1 MPKKEETINLD
12 SGLNVSS
19 IQITINL
26 GQPTSKPETR
36 LVVPEPGG
44 DAPSGTLIRQ
54 VLPDPGDNTKK
65 KVRVTFVPD
74 DSGQNVSSNTKD
86 PDEGDKSQWFKLL
99 GRPANVD
106 IDAGLTLVRFYQ
118 TDGIATWIPDDSL
131 GNAINHVF
139 DQETPHEAGGV
150 SVGDFV
156 GCWNDNGGS
165 AGAAVGCLD
174 RL

>member
-26 GQPTSKPETR
+26 GQP
-36 LVVPEPGG
+36 VGG
-44 DAPSGTLIRQ
+44 PKTQPPDIDVTPAGTLVRQ
-54 VLPDPGDNTKK
+54 VLPDPSDNTKL

-74 DSGQNVSSNTKD
+74 DSEQVATVDIKD
-86 PDEGDKSQWFKLL
+86 PDIGNKSKWAELL
-99 GRPANVD
+99 SDPGVD
-106 IDAGLTLVRFYQ
+106 IDSGITLLRFNAAGGV
-118 TDGIATWIPDDSL
+118 ATWLPDDIN
-131 GNAINHVF
+131 GNLIVHVL
-139 DQETPHEAGGV
+139 QEGPHETGGV
-150 SVGDFV
+150 SVGDFI
-156 GCWNDNGGS
+156 GCWSDKGGN